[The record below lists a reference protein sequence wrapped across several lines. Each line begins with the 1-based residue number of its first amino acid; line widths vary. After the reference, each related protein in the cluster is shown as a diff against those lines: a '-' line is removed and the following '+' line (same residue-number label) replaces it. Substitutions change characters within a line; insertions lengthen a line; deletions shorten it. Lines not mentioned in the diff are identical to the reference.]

1 MATSAC
7 NELKRKL
14 QCNNLER
21 YSNIAI
27 RLVLLGGVTECI
39 SAAGYCDRCY
49 RSVVRPSVCPS
60 VICLPVTFVHVTHP
74 HVSPRNIVLVRGP
87 GPLMGAADIIIS

>member
-49 RSVVRPSVCPS
+49 RSVVRPSVRLSVCHLSTCNICARHSPS
-60 VICLPVTFVHVTHP
+60 CEPK
-74 HVSPRNIVLVRGP
+74 
-87 GPLMGAADIIIS
+87 